1 MGKVTER
8 DIAAFA
14 AEFVKKICEINESLI
29 VNEGMDYSLF
39 WGSKEI
45 TLYDIYAGELTA
57 DGVLENCWPAEM
69 SVNEFTENSACIAY
83 LSCEGY
89 LYEKMYYYES
99 MGCGGDEAKKLNF
112 AAELTAEKYGMYF
125 DWADGALMFYEIDD
139 D

>member
-14 AEFVKKICEINESLI
+14 VEFVNKICEINESLI
-29 VNEGMDYSLF
+29 MNEGTGYRLI
-39 WGSKEI
+39 WGSNEI
-45 TLYDIYAGELTA
+45 TLYDIYSGELTA

-83 LSCEGY
+83 LICSGD

-99 MGCGGDEAKKLNF
+99 MGDGGEEAKKLCF
-112 AAELTAEKYGMYF
+112 AADLTAEKYGMYF
-125 DWADGALMFYEIDD
+125 DWAGGALTFYEIDND
-139 D
+139 